1 MPLLSC
7 SALNCAYNEDRY
19 CSKGDILVQGDDAQ
33 TACETCCSSFK
44 EAGEGN
50 WKNAMSGNAS
60 ATIQIDCTACK
71 CHYNENNRC
80 MAGQV
85 DIAGQS
91 ACTCTQTECS
101 TFEKK

>member
-7 SALNCAYNEDRY
+7 SAQNCVYNEDKY
-19 CSKGDILVQGDDAQ
+19 CSKGDILVQGDEAQ
-33 TACETCCSSFK
+33 TACE
-44 EAGEGN
+44 EAGEGSY
-50 WKNAMSGNAS
+50 KNSVGTPS
-60 ATIQIDCTACK
+60 ATVQIDCTACK

-85 DIAGQS
+85 DISGQS

-101 TFEKK
+101 TFEKQ

>member
-7 SALNCAYNEDRY
+7 SAQNCLYNEDKY
-19 CSKGDILVQGDDAQ
+19 CSKGDILVQGDEAQ

-44 EAGEGN
+44 EAGEGSY
-50 WKNAMSGNAS
+50 KNSVGTPS
-60 ATIQIDCTACK
+60 ATVQIDCTACK

-85 DIAGQS
+85 DISGQS
-91 ACTCTQTECS
+91 ACTCNQTECS
-101 TFEKK
+101 TFEKQ